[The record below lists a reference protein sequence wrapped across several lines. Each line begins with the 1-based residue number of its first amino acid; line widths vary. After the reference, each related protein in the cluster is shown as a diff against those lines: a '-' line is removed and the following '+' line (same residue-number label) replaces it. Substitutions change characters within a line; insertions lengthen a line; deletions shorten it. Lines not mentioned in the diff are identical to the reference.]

1 MFQVNNSSIGEYLSD
16 LIDLKFSSSRDFC
29 RKWLKLNNEDV
40 NDGTLQNKS
49 DKLSQIKKGKKGIQI
64 YDLPVFSELL
74 GVSFEQILSAGK
86 CDSVH
91 SERMTNFLIAQS
103 KIESE
108 WEDYINLPD
117 KPILCKDEFG
127 FNVIE
132 YAIKFK
138 NYEFIKFLI
147 DKGYIWFDSRKTKD
161 YFRTFGAGT
170 NIQKTVED
178 CGNGNF
184 IRCPDYDLQ
193 CKLATE
199 DKLRMYIISLACD
212 NDDIE
217 MLDKLR
223 VRELPELYNLQ
234 YLSSIQ
240 PDFNASCNAKIIQH
254 IAKSSKKILEY
265 FTDSFEID
273 DFMKYKDGSKR
284 KHTFVFPY
292 ISQLLDRLVSDNSP
306 FANRALEKMIAYNSS
321 VLEKTDKLVSKVQ
334 ASRYYYEEYWDYN
347 FDYYKESDIVRFH
360 DEGTT
365 NGIITNIAKVT
376 KKSDDSKTNELEIS
390 LNSIYNKIKNPWG
403 KRA

>member
-1 MFQVNNSSIGEYLSD
+1 
-16 LIDLKFSSSRDFC
+16 
-29 RKWLKLNNEDV
+29 
-40 NDGTLQNKS
+40 
-49 DKLSQIKKGKKGIQI
+49 
-64 YDLPVFSELL
+64 
-74 GVSFEQILSAGK
+74 
-86 CDSVH
+86 
-91 SERMTNFLIAQS
+91 
-103 KIESE
+103 
-108 WEDYINLPD
+108 
-117 KPILCKDEFG
+117 
-127 FNVIE
+127 
-132 YAIKFK
+132 
-138 NYEFIKFLI
+138 
-147 DKGYIWFDSRKTKD
+147 
-161 YFRTFGAGT
+161 
-170 NIQKTVED
+170 
-178 CGNGNF
+178 
-184 IRCPDYDLQ
+184 
-193 CKLATE
+193 
-199 DKLRMYIISLACD
+199 
-212 NDDIE
+212 

-223 VRELPELYNLQ
+223 ARELPELYNLQ

-240 PDFNASCNAKIIQH
+240 PDFNASCNAKNIQH

-334 ASRYYYEEYWDYN
+334 ASRYYYEEYWDHN
-347 FDYYKESDIVRFH
+347 FGYYKESDIVRFH